1 MQLYEKKNIRR
12 IILLDSFFIQILSAK
27 KFLECSPLRM
37 CVTSLAQAKRLK
49 LIIRNRALF
58 YEVLACGI
66 EIGVHL
72 GDFL

>member
-1 MQLYEKKNIRR
+1 
-12 IILLDSFFIQILSAK
+12 
-27 KFLECSPLRM
+27 M